1 MERNDKKRLDVFRNV
16 YDTDL
21 ESLNNPQCLIK

>member
-1 MERNDKKRLDVFRNV
+1 MERNDKKRLDVFRNF

-21 ESLNNPQCLIK
+21 ENPNKPQCLIK